1 MGFLDKMKGAAN
13 QASKAAGMNTG
24 MGMGDA
30 AAYQQKAVKLNQSGV
45 NTAATVKAMAETGNT
60 DMGGSKE
67 IRFEV
72 EVRPAG
78 GSPYAA
84 TFSQFMIQGSMS
96 GVAEGSEITVRVD
109 PDDPTSMIFWGAGA
123 PS

>member
-1 MGFLDKMKGAAN
+1 MGFFDKMKDAAN
-13 QASKAAGMNTG
+13 QASKAGSMGTG
-24 MGMGDA
+24 MGVGDA

-45 NTAATVKAMAETGNT
+45 NTAATVRSMEETGNT

-67 IRFEV
+67 IRFDV

-78 GSPYAA
+78 GSPYTT
-84 TFSQFMIQGSMS
+84 TFTQFMIQGSLG

-109 PDDPTSMIFWGAGA
+109 PDDPNSMIFWGAGA
-123 PS
+123 A